1 MSSTTRNTKLTS
13 PVAESNAERL
23 FRRSEA
29 AHYLGVSLRW
39 LEGRSDIPAVNLA
52 RAASRRAMIRYR
64 RSDLDQFIARHAN
77 PDDEGGR

>member
-1 MSSTTRNTKLTS
+1 MSSTTRSTTLTS
-13 PVAESNAERL
+13 AVAESNAERL

-52 RAASRRAMIRYR
+52 RAASRRAMLRYR
-64 RSDLDQFIARHAN
+64 RSDLDQFIARHSK
-77 PDDEGGR
+77 PDYEGGH